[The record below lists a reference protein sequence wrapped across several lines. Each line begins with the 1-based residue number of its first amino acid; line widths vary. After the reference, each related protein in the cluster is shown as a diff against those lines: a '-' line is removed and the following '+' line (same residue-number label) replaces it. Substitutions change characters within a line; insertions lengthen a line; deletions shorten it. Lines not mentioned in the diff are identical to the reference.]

1 MAPLIGKVGTS
12 EYFEFAIQVRI
23 MIADNQHMV
32 NAMHCNELQS
42 HAGPAERCRAL
53 PERQWEASV
62 LGRLNTLIDGIGVFV
77 SSDCGSNGGGNVA
90 SATCRSANIAKC
102 PQNGGTAR
110 RF

>member
-1 MAPLIGKVGTS
+1 
-12 EYFEFAIQVRI
+12 

-42 HAGPAERCRAL
+42 HAGPAGRCRAL

-102 PQNGGTAR
+102 PQKWGHGTKILSERTVHGGGENT
-110 RF
+110 RFRPSDS